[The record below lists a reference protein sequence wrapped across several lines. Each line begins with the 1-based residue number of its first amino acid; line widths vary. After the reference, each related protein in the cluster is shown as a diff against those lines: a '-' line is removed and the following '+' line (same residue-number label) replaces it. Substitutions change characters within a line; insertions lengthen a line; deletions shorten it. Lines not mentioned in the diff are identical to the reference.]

1 MKSLFKQNPSLNR
14 EDIDALIEN
23 EAKPIYSTAY
33 DKGRHWGLQEMPS
46 MDEENFAPFLMD
58 IKAKCEQ
65 LALKVLQKLKPA
77 LHLPQGR
84 LDADWADMH
93 HKRLGGEIKEMDKHI
108 ALNRHEIGSYNPA
121 EMQSRIRKANLIA
134 FGVFVA
140 EVVQNSQAFQ
150 LYGDNQLYCI
160 LLASSISLAVG
171 FGAHFAGR
179 QYKDAKTKFKRRV
192 VVIVSFISMLILS
205 SVVASMRSMFL
216 KKIGV
221 DIDPLNFTIFNMVF
235 FLIAALA
242 SWYFFPTKA
251 ELDRNRENLHKHNA
265 MLDLEKKKKAKV
277 KEQVEHE
284 KSSKEIVH
292 GHLDA
297 TMEAEYAIER
307 IKSVYAEAVAIFI
320 NANMLCRKE
329 IPPCLNSAP
338 PPLNIPHITF
348 YATINKYKNTNHENN
363 TDYYPA

>member
-1 MKSLFKQNPSLNR
+1 MKLTFKQNPNLNR

-23 EAKPIYSTAY
+23 EAKPIYRTAY
-33 DKGRHWGLQEMPS
+33 EKGRHWGLQDMPT
-46 MDEENFAPFLMD
+46 MDEDNFAPFLMD

-65 LALKVLQKLKPA
+65 LALKVLQKQKPA
-77 LHLPQGR
+77 LHPLQGR
-84 LDADWADMH
+84 LDADWADNH

-108 ALNRHEIGSYNPA
+108 SLHRHEIGSYNPS
-121 EMQSRIRKANLIA
+121 EIRSRMMKANLVA
-134 FGVFVA
+134 FGVFIA
-140 EVVQNSQAFQ
+140 EVIQNSQAFQ
-150 LYGDNQLYCI
+150 VFGDNQLYCV
-160 LLASSISLAVG
+160 LLACSVSLAVS

-179 QYKDAKTKFKRRV
+179 QYKDAKTKIKRRV
-192 VVIVSFISMLILS
+192 VVIVSFISMLVLS
-205 SVVASMRSMFL
+205 SVVASMRSLFL

-221 DIDPLNFTIFNMVF
+221 DIDPMNFTIFNMVF

-242 SWYFFPTKA
+242 SWYLFPTKA
-251 ELDRNRENLHKHNA
+251 ELDQNRDYMHKHKT
-265 MLDLEKKKKAKV
+265 MLELEKKKRAKV

-284 KSSKEIVH
+284 KSSKQIVH
-292 GHLDA
+292 AHLDA

-329 IPPCLNSAP
+329 IPPCLSSVP

-348 YATINKYKNTNHENN
+348 WSTINKYKNTNNENN
-363 TDYYPA
+363 NNYYPA

>member
-1 MKSLFKQNPSLNR
+1 MKLTFKLTQSVIR
-14 EDIDALIEN
+14 EDFDALIEN
-23 EAKPIYSTAY
+23 EAKPIYKTAY
-33 DKGRHWGLQEMPS
+33 EKGRHWGLQEMPA
-46 MDEENFAPFLMD
+46 MDEDNFAPFLMD

-77 LHLPQGR
+77 LHPLQGR
-84 LDADWADMH
+84 LDADWADTH
-93 HKRLGGEIKEMDKHI
+93 HKRLSDEIKEMDKHI
-108 ALNRHEIGSYNPA
+108 ALHRHEIGSYTPA
-121 EMQSRIRKANLIA
+121 EMKSRIRKANLVA

-150 LYGDNQLYCI
+150 IYGDNLLYCI

-179 QYKDAKTKFKRRV
+179 QYKDAKTKIKRRV
-192 VVIVSFISMLILS
+192 VVVVSFISMLILS

-221 DIDPLNFTIFNMVF
+221 DIDPMNFTIFNMVF

-251 ELDRNRENLHKHNA
+251 ELDQNREHLHKHNV

-284 KSSKEIVH
+284 KASKEIVH

-329 IPPCLNSAP
+329 IPPCLNSPP

-348 YATINKYKNTNHENN
+348 WSTINKYKNTNNENN
-363 TDYYPA
+363 NNHYPA

>member
-1 MKSLFKQNPSLNR
+1 MKPIFTQQPNLNR
-14 EDIDALIEN
+14 ENIDTLIEK
-23 EAKPIYSTAY
+23 EAENINQVAY
-33 DKGRHWGLQEMPS
+33 DKGRHWGLQDMPP
-46 MDEENFAPFLMD
+46 MQGDKLAPYLID

-84 LDADWADMH
+84 IDADWADMH

-108 ALNRHEIGSYNPA
+108 FLHRHEIGSYSPA
-121 EMQSRIRKANLIA
+121 EIASRIWKANLVSVGLFI
-134 FGVFVA
+134 A
-140 EVVQNSQAFQ
+140 EVVQNTQAFQ
-150 LYGDNQLYCI
+150 VFGDNLLFCL
-160 LLASSISLAVG
+160 LLASSVSLAVS

-179 QYKDAKTKFKRRV
+179 QYNDAKTKFKRRMV
-192 VVIVSFISMLILS
+192 VVISFVGMSILS
-205 SVVASMRSMFL
+205 SVVASMRSLFL

-221 DIDPLNFTIFNMVF
+221 DVDPLDFTIFNMVF

-242 SWYFFPTKA
+242 SWYLFPTKQ
-251 ELDRNRENLHKHNA
+251 ELDQNRQNLHKHNQ
-265 MLDLEKKKKAKV
+265 LKKLEKNKIEKV

-284 KSSKEIVH
+284 ITSKQTIH
-292 GHLDA
+292 QHLDA

-307 IKSVYAEAVAIFI
+307 IKSVYAEAVAVFI

-329 IPPCLNSAP
+329 IPACFSDCI

-348 YATINKYKNTNHENN
+348 HSTINKYKNSNHENN
-363 TDYYPA
+363 SGDYLA

>member
-1 MKSLFKQNPSLNR
+1 MKSLFKQNPNLKR

-23 EAKPIYSTAY
+23 DAKPIYRTAY
-33 DKGRHWGLQEMPS
+33 EKGRHWGLQDMPS
-46 MDEENFAPFLMD
+46 MNEDNIAPYLID

-65 LALKVLQKLKPA
+65 VALKVLQKLKPA

-108 ALNRHEIGSYNPA
+108 SLHRHEIGSYNPS
-121 EMQSRIRKANLIA
+121 EIRSRMIKANLVA
-134 FGVFVA
+134 FGVFIA

-150 LYGDNQLYCI
+150 VFGDNLLYCI
-160 LLASSISLAVG
+160 LLASSVSLAVS

-179 QYKDAKTKFKRRV
+179 QYKDAKTKFKRRMV
-192 VVIVSFISMLILS
+192 VVISFISMLVLS
-205 SVVASMRSMFL
+205 SVIASMRSLFL

-221 DIDPLNFTIFNMVF
+221 DIDPMNFTIFNMVF

-242 SWYFFPTKA
+242 SWYLFPTKA
-251 ELDRNRENLHKHNA
+251 ELDQNRDYLHKHKA
-265 MLDLEKKKKAKV
+265 MLELEKKKRQKV

-307 IKSVYAEAVAIFI
+307 IKSVYAEAIAIFI

-329 IPPCLNSAP
+329 IPRCFSIAP
-338 PPLNIPHITF
+338 PPLDIPHITF
-348 YATINKYKNTNHENN
+348 HSTINKYKPTNHENN
-363 TDYYPA
+363 TGYYPA